1 MFGVVG
7 HCPKCGAPIYAEGVW
22 MGTTPP
28 PSRYSCMCNQMEIH
42 KPISVDGPLDEP
54 KKKLLTLVQ
63 MQERIAK
70 LEAEQ
75 ARLVSA
81 LKLAE
86 DALEFYANPDNYDF
100 HKSWG
105 KVCIM
110 AKDCETGVRDPFMK
124 IKCGGKRAR
133 QALQEIRKVGV

>member
-1 MFGVVG
+1 MSWIND
-7 HCPKCGAPIYAEGVW
+7 HESEIAEAEAG
-22 MGTTPP
+22 
-28 PSRYSCMCNQMEIH
+28 YE
-42 KPISVDGPLDEP
+42 DE
-54 KKKLLTLVQ
+54 LFRALT
-63 MQERIAK
+63 RIAR
-70 LEAEQ
+70 LETSQ
-75 ARLVSA
+75 VRLIAA
-81 LKLAE
+81 LKEAKEALEIAKG
-86 DALEFYANPDNYDF
+86 ALEFYANPDNYDF